1 MQFSFND
8 LKVVGDVRVV
18 IWLKPFLS
26 PLYSWS
32 AALDRS
38 TVATAPKLVRLVL
51 HFIGRQLERHDFRYT
66 CSRLKKLQD
75 ERFRTDAKCEVNLVV
90 LGGHEMSTG
99 RWFSLGVTRG
109 DMPCLF
115 KSDGQSPAELLATM
129 VGFKAFGYLGK
140 EAGYDL
146 VPVVLRAGT
155 DNRANEALMLKAST
169 TKWPLALVNMQ
180 MAEHLLRNN
189 LLLGLRWRPRDE
201 NTLAD
206 ELTNKAF
213 GNFDV
218 DKRVLISLEETG
230 VELIQLLWNCR
241 DEFLDKSAWEV
252 RVGGATKSSFE
263 KSDW

>member
-1 MQFSFND
+1 
-8 LKVVGDVRVV
+8 
-18 IWLKPFLS
+18 
-26 PLYSWS
+26 
-32 AALDRS
+32 
-38 TVATAPKLVRLVL
+38 
-51 HFIGRQLERHDFRYT
+51 
-66 CSRLKKLQD
+66 
-75 ERFRTDAKCEVNLVV
+75 
-90 LGGHEMSTG
+90 
-99 RWFSLGVTRG
+99 
-109 DMPCLF
+109 
-115 KSDGQSPAELLATM
+115 
-129 VGFKAFGYLGK
+129 
-140 EAGYDL
+140 
-146 VPVVLRAGT
+146 
-155 DNRANEALMLKAST
+155 MLKAST